1 MADVKITQLPAA
13 LSVNDTDNM
22 VLDDGS
28 STYRVAADLLKKY
41 MVGNTSISSIGD
53 GTPTG
58 AISNLDGRVT
68 TVVTDAKVLVISM
81 NNISNL
87 STSVTDARITS
98 DMVVINSVLSNPSAQ
113 TGDWTV
119 TTGTGTLTVA
129 GNISGTTNITLY
141 LAKSR

>member
-1 MADVKITQLPAA
+1 
-13 LSVNDTDNM
+13 
-22 VLDDGS
+22 
-28 STYRVAADLLKKY
+28 
-41 MVGNTSISSIGD
+41 
-53 GTPTG
+53 
-58 AISNLDGRVT
+58 
-68 TVVTDAKVLVISM
+68 M

-87 STSVTDARITS
+87 STSVTDSRITS

-129 GNISGTTNITLY
+129 GSISGTTNITLY

>member
-41 MVGNTSISSIGD
+41 MVGNTSITGIGD

-58 AISNLDGRVT
+58 AISNLDDRVT

-129 GNISGTTNITLY
+129 GSISGTTNITLY

>member
-129 GNISGTTNITLY
+129 GSISGTTNITLY

>member
-13 LSVNDTDNM
+13 ISVNDTDNM

-41 MVGNTSISSIGD
+41 MIGETSISGIGN

-58 AISNLDGRVT
+58 AISNLDERVT

-87 STSVTDARITS
+87 PTSVTDARIKS
-98 DMVVINSVLSNPSAQ
+98 DMVVINSVLSNPSAKI
-113 TGDWTV
+113 GEWTV
-119 TTGTGTLTVA
+119 TTSNGSLTVA
-129 GNISGTTNITLY
+129 GSILAATNITLY